1 MSGSINLRKGG
12 EVMQVTITDNSQAVL
27 DALPPAKERALEAI
41 GMQAE
46 ANAKIEVTRAVYDTP
61 ESKSGYRRT
70 GALRNSI
77 SHAYDADKA
86 YVGTNLEYAV
96 YVEMGTSQG
105 GRSWVFKGDDGEFH
119 VTKGMPPRPFI
130 RPAVENY
137 MDEYKALAE
146 EMLRS

>member
-1 MSGSINLRKGG
+1 
-12 EVMQVTITDNSQAVL
+12 MQVTITDNSQAIL

-61 ESKSGYRRT
+61 ESKSGYIRT

-77 SHAYDADKA
+77 SHAYDSDSA
-86 YVGTNLEYAV
+86 YVGTNLEYAP
-96 YVEMGTSQG
+96 YVEMGTS
-105 GRSWVFKGDDGEFH
+105 K
-119 VTKGMPPRPFI
+119 MPPRPFI

>member
-1 MSGSINLRKGG
+1 
-12 EVMQVTITDNSQAVL
+12 MQVTITDNSQAVL

-86 YVGTNLEYAV
+86 YVGTNIEYAP
-96 YVEMGTSQG
+96 YVEMGTS
-105 GRSWVFKGDDGEFH
+105 K
-119 VTKGMPPRPFI
+119 MPPRPFI

-137 MDEYKALAE
+137 MDEYKEIVETYLKG
-146 EMLRS
+146 

>member
-1 MSGSINLRKGG
+1 MKI
-12 EVMQVTITDNSQAVL
+12 EIEDNSQAIL

-61 ESKSGYRRT
+61 ASWYRRT

-77 SHAYDADKA
+77 SHACDSDSA

>member
-1 MSGSINLRKGG
+1 
-12 EVMQVTITDNSQAVL
+12 MQVTITDNSQAIL

-46 ANAKIEVTRAVYDTP
+46 ANAKIEVTQAVYDTP

-70 GALRNSI
+70 GNLRNSI
-77 SHAYDADKA
+77 SHAHDDTTA
-86 YVGTNLEYAV
+86 YVGTNVEYAA
-96 YVEMGTSQG
+96 YVEMGTS
-105 GRSWVFKGDDGEFH
+105 K
-119 VTKGMPPRPFI
+119 MAARPFI

>member
-1 MSGSINLRKGG
+1 MKFT
-12 EVMQVTITDNSQAVL
+12 VTDNSQAIL

-61 ESKSGYRRT
+61 ASWYRRT

-77 SHAYDADKA
+77 SHASDGDSA